1 MTFSNSTTY
10 VFNIGAITASYMVGS
25 VPVINT
31 KTMAHEPS
39 KEYLEAQEV
48 LKLVGLPSYPSP
60 EQFVAFLKDHERV
73 EKAWRAL
80 ELKEMW

>member
-1 MTFSNSTTY
+1 MTTSKSANY
-10 VFNIGAITASYMVGS
+10 VSNIGAITASFLVGAS
-25 VPVINT
+25 VSA
-31 KTMAHEPS
+31 KTMAYQPS

-80 ELKEMW
+80 ELKAMW